1 MFNCMDIYLEYLVN
15 PRCNCGSCDYVK
27 VSIAPTVKILPKNHL
42 SLRTAINYQYRY
54 GTSASEALRRLYQEG
69 GIPRLYQVKT

>member
-1 MFNCMDIYLEYLVN
+1 MFNCMDIYSEYTVN
-15 PRCNCGSCDYVK
+15 PRCDCDSSANIK
-27 VSIAPTVKILPKNHL
+27 VSIAPAAKILPKNHL

-69 GIPRLYQVKT
+69 GIPRLYQVIT